1 VFALLL
7 LTAACNEDGVQHPS
21 PILDWKRVGVT
32 PTAAS
37 AGDTVTVDWDY
48 KNATKLKR
56 QSFKLIRLSLAG
68 LTTEEQALPRAQRAI
83 SFPFDGPVT
92 VVITATDTANRQID
106 AAFDV
111 KLDSDNHFRMGGVTQ
126 THPGFPRLGQRKVG
140 DIIINGVHHANVD
153 PTPFDIEFTH
163 FFGIY
168 EVPDANGAEDGHIDD
183 IPAELLQALPPT
195 REFFGRSF
203 DVRENV
209 VPPFRFRT
217 GSGFPFLDAGF
228 LLTGEGAQFVG
239 VRTRCDAVAFAGKVA
254 YDGIVKRDPKTG
266 LHFRKNVISFEPIF
280 ATIDLRSDD
289 AGVLHV
295 ADIDLGNANQG
306 LVLRLSRLRRPA
318 LRRHHRGEL
327 HGDQLPRRRRRA
339 DRRHQGEPHR
349 LRRDDLERRGAD
361 HGRHPRGLRRHCRHQ
376 LAPPLPC
383 RHRRER
389 HQLGT
394 RCPLPLRG
402 PAPLRR
408 GRAVA
413 LYDVDLT
420 RPPAGRCHACV
431 APACLPSS
439 SRRRSPSRVARGP
452 TTSSTPAR

>member
-1 VFALLL
+1 MSPRLTHPHHRPRWASAAVFALLL

-209 VPPFRFRT
+209 VRPR
-217 GSGFPFLDAGF
+217 
-228 LLTGEGAQFVG
+228 E
-239 VRTRCDAVAFAGKVA
+239 
-254 YDGIVKRDPKTG
+254 
-266 LHFRKNVISFEPIF
+266 
-280 ATIDLRSDD
+280 
-289 AGVLHV
+289 
-295 ADIDLGNANQG
+295 
-306 LVLRLSRLRRPA
+306 RRPA
-318 LRRHHRGEL
+318 VQVPYGIGLPVPRCGLPAHRRGRAV
-327 HGDQLPRRRRRA
+327 RRRA
-339 DRRHQGEPHR
+339 H
-349 LRRDDLERRGAD
+349 
-361 HGRHPRGLRRHCRHQ
+361 
-376 LAPPLPC
+376 
-383 RHRRER
+383 
-389 HQLGT
+389 
-394 RCPLPLRG
+394 
-402 PAPLRR
+402 PLRR
-408 GRAVA
+408 GR
-413 LYDVDLT
+413 L
-420 RPPAGRCHACV
+420 RGQGR
-431 APACLPSS
+431 L
-439 SRRRSPSRVARGP
+439 RRVR
-452 TTSSTPAR
+452 

>member
-1 VFALLL
+1 MSPRLTHPHHRPRWASAAVFALLL

-254 YDGIVKRDPKTG
+254 YDGFDKRDPKTG
-266 LHFRKNVISFEPIF
+266 LRFRKNVVSFEPIF

-306 LVLRLSRLRRPA
+306 LVLSAFHGFVDQRFVGTTEVNYTGISFLGDV
-318 LRRHHRGEL
+318 GEL
-327 HGDQLPRRRRRA
+327 TGNIKA
-339 DRRHQGEPHR
+339 
-349 LRRDDLERRGAD
+349 
-361 HGRHPRGLRRHCRHQ
+361 
-376 LAPPLPC
+376 
-383 RHRRER
+383 
-389 HQLGT
+389 
-394 RCPLPLRG
+394 
-402 PAPLRR
+402 
-408 GRAVA
+408 
-413 LYDVDLT
+413 
-420 RPPAGRCHACV
+420 
-431 APACLPSS
+431 
-439 SRRRSPSRVARGP
+439 SRIGFGV
-452 TTSSTPAR
+452 TTSSGEVLTTGGIPGVFADIADIDWRLPFHPDTDVSGIN